1 MSNESEAQKAN
12 ELLLVRALEGLRDS
26 QFLGWAA
33 MMFQEHD
40 GALSDYC
47 AKRLDLI
54 AMYVDSMSEDV

>member
-12 ELLLVRALEGLRDS
+12 ERLLVKALEGLRDS
-26 QFLGWAA
+26 QFLGWTA
-33 MMFQEHD
+33 MMFQEQG

-54 AMYVDSMSEDV
+54 ALYVDSMSEDA

>member
-26 QFLGWAA
+26 QFLGWVA
-33 MMFQEHD
+33 MMFQEQD
-40 GALSDYC
+40 GALSGYC

-54 AMYVDSMSEDV
+54 AMYVDSMSEDA